1 MGSGKISNLDKIGSQ
16 MPQLSYSPV
25 DLPYIFIGLG
35 RTNNYVENFV
45 MGISTKYGSS
55 STSVKWR
62 IVFFVKN

>member
-1 MGSGKISNLDKIGSQ
+1 

-45 MGISTKYGSS
+45 MGISTHYGSS
-55 STSVKWR
+55 SSVK
-62 IVFFVKN
+62 